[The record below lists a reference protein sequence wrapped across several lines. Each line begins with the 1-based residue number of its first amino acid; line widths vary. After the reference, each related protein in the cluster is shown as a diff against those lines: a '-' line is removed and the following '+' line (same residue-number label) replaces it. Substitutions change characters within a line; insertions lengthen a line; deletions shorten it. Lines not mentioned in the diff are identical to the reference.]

1 MITLNGGYIGGLND
15 EILLIGSKNLEL
27 MKCDYMH
34 YESAKVPDRILTKE
48 DLVTYVTVMEPT
60 ASTLLVTQV

>member
-1 MITLNGGYIGGLND
+1 LNGGYIGGLND

-27 MKCDYMH
+27 MTCDYMH

-48 DLVTYVTVMEPT
+48 DLVTYGESSVGQSCVEFDEE
-60 ASTLLVTQV
+60 